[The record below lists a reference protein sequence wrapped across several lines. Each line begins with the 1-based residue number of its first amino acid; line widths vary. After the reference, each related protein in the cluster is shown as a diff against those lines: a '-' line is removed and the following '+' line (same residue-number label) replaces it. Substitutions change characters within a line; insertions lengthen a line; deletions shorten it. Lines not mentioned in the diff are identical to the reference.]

1 MEPATFVTGGLCIAV
16 ISGAIGKMIGGNKK
30 VKEET
35 CKERREACLAL
46 VVEKIDHLEELIK
59 NIGKTD

>member
-1 MEPATFVTGGLCIAV
+1 MEPLTYITGAFAIAV
-16 ISGAIGKMIGGNKK
+16 TSGAIGRMLGNNKR
-30 VKEET
+30 VKEDT

-59 NIGKTD
+59 NIGKID